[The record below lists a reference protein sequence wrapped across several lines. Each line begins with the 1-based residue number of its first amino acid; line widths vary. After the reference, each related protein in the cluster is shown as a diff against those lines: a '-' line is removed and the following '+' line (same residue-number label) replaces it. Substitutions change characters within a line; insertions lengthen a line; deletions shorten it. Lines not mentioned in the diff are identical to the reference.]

1 MPTPPVADEDVIRTV
16 EVRSRC
22 ASNVE
27 AARERGVDEKT
38 VRRHMVLAAERGLL
52 GPLSA
57 QARAAEVQV
66 VPAST
71 HASRRA
77 DSLRDWIQEMLTGT
91 MYPVVNPDAVHVE
104 PQMGVRYDKRTE
116 DYVEV
121 EKSPKTWVSETL
133 RVAPVRDSRGM
144 TFIFTG
150 AQNDAPIHED
160 FWENL
165 RAYAAFIDAQIVV
178 GPWTYETSWFN
189 ENSTSARSY
198 DSRILP
204 HIAFGQMAV
213 GDHFM
218 FAGEMNTLP
227 TASRPISDLVTY
239 SRGRWAVFPHAKI
252 QLKSVPSTDPGIQ
265 AHQVMTSGAVTR
277 PKVIPRKAGIK
288 SIFHHVIGATLV
300 EFDSVGDVF
309 CRQINAADDGSFY
322 DLDRHVNHGEVTVGH
337 GVRAVVCGD
346 IHARKLDHNN
356 SLATFGFG
364 TDALTSYQDNIID
377 TLRPEVVLLHDVFD
391 NEARNHHHAGDSA
404 YSYEMAIRGRD
415 RIIDEVR
422 VSAIFVA
429 RVARQGTRPVVVE
442 SNHDLGLERY
452 VREGRYRNDGA
463 NVRDGLKLED
473 AYMAAREAQATAL
486 DSGKP
491 VPTFSLFEAAAR
503 DILGD
508 DLRDVGWVHDGQ
520 SYVVDG
526 VECGNHGFRGAN
538 GAKGTV
544 SGFARIGR
552 KMSIGDK
559 HSPEIMDG
567 VYCAGAMNLRHG
579 YNKGPSS
586 WAVSHIVQYQNGKRA
601 LITLQ
606 NGKWRAAKPVVR
618 VRVPVAANDNEPV
631 RGAA

>member
-1 MPTPPVADEDVIRTV
+1 MRISEDDLEATV
-16 EVRSRC
+16 TAYRATGGNQSATAKALGLARSTLQNRL
-22 ASNVE
+22 
-27 AARERGVDEKT
+27 ARAT
-38 VRRHMVLAAERGLL
+38 ERGLL
-52 GPLSA
+52 GPEETK
-57 QARAAEVQV
+57 RDKAEVQV

-91 MYPVVNPDAVHVE
+91 MYPVVNPGAVHVE
-104 PQMGVRYDKRTE
+104 PQMGLRYDKKTE
-116 DYVEV
+116 SYVEA
-121 EKSPKTWVSETL
+121 EKAPKTWVSDTL
-133 RVAPVRDSRGM
+133 RVAPVEDSRGK

-150 AQNDAPIHED
+150 AQNDAPIHEA
-160 FWENL
+160 FWDNL
-165 RAYAAFIDAQIVV
+165 LAYAEFLDARIVV

-198 DSRILP
+198 DNQILP
-204 HIAFGQMAV
+204 HIAFGQMSV

-239 SRGRWAVFPHAKI
+239 SRGKWAVFPHAKL
-252 QLKSVPSTDPGIQ
+252 QLKSVPSTDPGQQ
-265 AHQVMTSGAVTR
+265 AHQVMTSGAVTM

-322 DLDRHVNHGEVTVGH
+322 DLDKFVSLGEVTNGH
-337 GVRAVVCGD
+337 RVRAVVCGD

-364 TDALTSYQDNIID
+364 TDATTSYQDNLVD
-377 TLRPEVVLLHDVFD
+377 TLRPECVLLHDVFD
-391 NEARNHHHAGDSA
+391 NEARNHHHSGDSA

-415 RIIDEVR
+415 NVLDEVR
-422 VSAIFVA
+422 DAGRFVA
-429 RVARQGTRPVVVE
+429 RVKRTGTQPIVVE

-452 VREGRYRNDGA
+452 VREGRYRNDGV
-463 NVRDGLKLED
+463 NVRTGLMLED
-473 AYMAAREAQATAL
+473 SYMAAREMQSIAL
-486 DSGKP
+486 DAGRH
-491 VPTFSLFEAAAR
+491 VPTFSLFEASAR
-503 DILGD
+503 ALLGD
-508 DLRDVGWVHDGQ
+508 DLAGVKWVHDGQ

-538 GAKGTV
+538 GSKGTV

-606 NGKWRAAKPVVR
+606 NGKWRAAKPKVR
-618 VRVPVAANDNEPV
+618 VRLPVAANDNEAGRV
-631 RGAA
+631 AA